1 VLKGSFIVLVFL
13 FKFLDG
19 FLLMLFSC
27 SVWIW

>member
-27 SVWIW
+27 SV